1 LLKAAAFDL
10 KEQRFMALTNNPLP
24 FRDGPQD
31 VKTAIES
38 LRPRWGWIVAL
49 GSLIAGMGVAALIL
63 VVSATIASVYTIA
76 IFMILAGAA
85 EIATGLSAKTWGRFL
100 LWIFAG
106 LAYIVVAAF
115 ALAQPLVAAAFFTL
129 VLGAGMIATG
139 AVRIFLGAHLGAP
152 LRGPVLLAGGLTA
165 LVGVLIVA
173 GWPENSFV
181 ILGILLGL
189 DLLFWGVAWIGFGL
203 RLRRF

>member
-1 LLKAAAFDL
+1 MAFSND
-10 KEQRFMALTNNPLP
+10 PSP
-24 FRDGPQD
+24 FRRDL
-31 VKTAIES
+31 KTAIES

-49 GSLIAGMGVAALIL
+49 GALIAGMGVAALIL

-76 IFMILAGAA
+76 IFMILAGGA
-85 EIATGLSAKTWGRFL
+85 EIGTGLSAKTWGRFL

-129 VLGAGMIATG
+129 VLGAGMITTG
-139 AVRIFLGAHLGAP
+139 IVRIYLGMHLGAP
-152 LRGPVLLAGGLTA
+152 VRGPVLLAGGLTA
-165 LVGVLIVA
+165 LVGLLIVA

-181 ILGILLGL
+181 ILGVLLGL
-189 DLLFWGVAWIGFGL
+189 DLLFWGAAWISFGL
-203 RLRRF
+203 RLRAFE